1 MPAGVLCFDRQ
12 ADEKMRLLRQ
22 AIKRQTDIL
31 VQVYMIYLSRYGT
44 CARCDFHL
52 YTRKVSLT

>member
-1 MPAGVLCFDRQ
+1 MPAGVLCFGGQ

-31 VQVYMIYLSRYGT
+31 VQV
-44 CARCDFHL
+44 
-52 YTRKVSLT
+52 